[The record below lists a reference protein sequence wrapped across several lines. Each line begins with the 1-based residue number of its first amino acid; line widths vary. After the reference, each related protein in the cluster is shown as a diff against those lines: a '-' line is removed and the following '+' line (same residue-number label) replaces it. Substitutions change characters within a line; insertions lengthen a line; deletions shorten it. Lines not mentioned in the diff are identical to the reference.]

1 MAEKLLQNV
10 SRLGGV
16 VALAAATE
24 MCLFN
29 VDGGQRA
36 VIFDRFQG
44 VKEAVVGEGTHFMIP
59 VVQKPIIIDVRARP
73 RTINSITG
81 TKDLQMANISLRVLS
96 RPLESELP
104 RIYQELG
111 TDFDDRVLP
120 SLGNEVLKAVVA
132 KYNAEELLS
141 KRESVSTRI
150 RDELT
155 HRAKQ
160 FHLIMDDVS
169 ITHLTFGHEF
179 TKAIENKQVAQQE
192 AERQVY
198 VVALSD
204 QERLASIIRAEGEA
218 EAAELISA
226 ALKESGIGLIEVRR
240 IDTAKEIALTLAT
253 SRNITYLPTGGGN
266 TNMLLGL
273 NTS

>member
-1 MAEKLLQNV
+1 
-10 SRLGGV
+10 
-16 VALAAATE
+16 
-24 MCLFN
+24 
-29 VDGGQRA
+29 
-36 VIFDRFQG
+36 
-44 VKEAVVGEGTHFMIP
+44 
-59 VVQKPIIIDVRARP
+59 
-73 RTINSITG
+73 
-81 TKDLQMANISLRVLS
+81 
-96 RPLESELP
+96 
-104 RIYQELG
+104 
-111 TDFDDRVLP
+111 
-120 SLGNEVLKAVVA
+120 VLKAVVA

-179 TKAIENKQVAQQE
+179 TKAIENKQVCMRGFDMQNHVLLFVHTRLRFKLLRFNVRNNNGGATMPSFIDSTAAVHTIGFNIACATTTQVAQQE

-204 QERLASIIRAEGEA
+204 QERLAAIIRAEGEA

-253 SRNITYLPTGGGN
+253 SRNITYLPTGGGS
-266 TNMLLGL
+266 NMLLGL
-273 NTS
+273 NTA